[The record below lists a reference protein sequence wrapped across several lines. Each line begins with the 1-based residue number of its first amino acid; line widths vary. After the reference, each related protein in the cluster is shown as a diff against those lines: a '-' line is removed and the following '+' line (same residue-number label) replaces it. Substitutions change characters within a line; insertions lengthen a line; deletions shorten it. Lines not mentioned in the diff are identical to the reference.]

1 MEERGAT
8 QEAILDTQEHLA
20 THQETEDQHL
30 PDSDQDIPHRSVT
43 ENIFSGF
50 DNEQ

>member
-30 PDSDQDIPHRSVT
+30 PVSDQDIPHRSVT